1 MKWKR
6 IFRKNNLKKFFSNN
20 VLFLSYIIISILI
33 ECFLRVFTVGG
44 HFYLKA
50 VFADISFL
58 LFIGSFG
65 YLFKPKSRFNY
76 FLTLIIIYSALAI
89 GNVIYFQFY
98 KSFISVDLLATASMM
113 TQVNDSLFAKLRV
126 NQFLFLL
133 FPLIFILINIKLKKI
148 KYYEKLEN
156 SEEKIKFKN
165 VITPIGV
172 IVVFLLIVSIYD
184 IKSFYNPWRRE
195 KTLQKY
201 GLYVYT
207 INDMVQS
214 IHSRIDNL
222 YDYDNSSLSYRNYYS
237 CKWKDEKIVNEYTN
251 KFKDKNILFIHM
263 ESIQNFLVNLKIND
277 KEVIPFLN
285 KLSKEGIYFNKF
297 YPQISVG
304 TSSDTEFTI
313 QTGLMPSSKGTVF
326 VNYYDRNYKSMVNY
340 FNKMNYYTF
349 SAHANNREYWN
360 RDRMYNTI
368 GYDNFIAKDNFD
380 IDEDNSDFIGLGLS
394 DKEFFNQLIPK
405 LKEIKDNHEKYY
417 GTIIT
422 LTNHSPFSYNDTF
435 DFNVNMEYSYTN
447 GIGRK
452 ITSSAPY
459 LEGTVMGNYI
469 RSAHYAD
476 SALKQLFN
484 DLEKNNLLDNTVIVL
499 YGDHEARLAKNE
511 FELLYN
517 YDPISKSI
525 LDSDD
530 ENYISM
536 DNYAYDLLRNTPLII
551 WSKDE
556 DLSREVNKT
565 MGAYDLLPTI
575 ANMFGFEEKYS
586 LGHDIFNDDEGIVVF
601 PNGNVLTDN
610 VYYSVINEEYISLN
624 ENPIGED
631 YIDNIKSFSDKVLEV
646 SNGIIFNDLIEKE
659 GTKVGKCNK
668 K

>member
-1 MKWKR
+1 MKWKKIYKR
-6 IFRKNNLKKFFSNN
+6 FNFKKILSNN
-20 VLFLSYIIISILI
+20 ILFLSYIIISILI
-33 ECFLRVFTVGG
+33 ECFLRIFTIGG
-44 HFYLKA
+44 HFYFKA
-50 VFADISFL
+50 VFADIAFV

-65 YLFKPKSRFNY
+65 YLFRPKGRFKYY
-76 FLTLIIIYSALAI
+76 FYVLLFYSVLSIA
-89 GNVIYFQFY
+89 NVIYFQFY
-98 KSFISVDLLATASMM
+98 KSFLSVDLIATASMM
-113 TQVNDSLFAKLRV
+113 TQVNDSLIAKLRFS
-126 NQFLFLL
+126 QFLFLL
-133 FPLIFILINIKLKKI
+133 FPILFLLINIRLKRI
-148 KYYEKLEN
+148 KYYEMLEN
-156 SEEKIKFKN
+156 NEEKIKFKN
-165 VITPIGV
+165 VIIPIGLM
-172 IVVFLLIVSIYD
+172 VVFLLLVSVYD
-184 IKSFYNPWRRE
+184 IKSFYNPWKRE

-207 INDMVQS
+207 INDMIQS
-214 IHSRIDNL
+214 IHSSIDNL
-222 YDYDNSSLSYRNYYS
+222 YNYDNSALSYRNYYA
-237 CKWKDEKIVNEYTN
+237 CKWKKEKVVNEYTN
-251 KFKDKNILFIHM
+251 KFKDKNVLFIHM
-263 ESIQNFLVNLKIND
+263 ESIQNFLVDLKIND
-277 KEVIPFLN
+277 KEVTPFIN
-285 KLSKEGIYFNKF
+285 KLAKEGIYFSKF

-340 FNKMNYYTF
+340 FNKMNYYTV
-349 SAHANNREYWN
+349 SIHANNREYWN
-360 RDRMYNTI
+360 RDKMYNTI
-368 GYDNFIAKDNFD
+368 GYKEFIAKDNFEFEEDGSD
-380 IDEDNSDFIGLGLS
+380 IIGLGLS
-394 DKEFFNQLIPK
+394 DKDFFKQLVPK
-405 LKEIKDNHEKYY
+405 LKDIKDNNDKFY

-422 LTNHSPFSYNDTF
+422 LTNHSPFSYNDIY

-447 GIGRK
+447 GRGKK

-459 LEGTVMGNYI
+459 LEDSSMGNYI
-469 RSAHYAD
+469 RSSNYTD
-476 SALKQLFN
+476 SALKGLFN
-484 DLEKNNLLDNTVIVL
+484 DLEKNNLLDNTIVIL

-517 YDPISKSI
+517 YDPVNRAL
-525 LDSDD
+525 LDSED
-530 ENYISM
+530 EDYISM
-536 DNYAYDLLRNTPLII
+536 DNYAYELLKNTPLII

-556 DLSREVNKT
+556 ELSREVTKT

-610 VYYSVINEEYISLN
+610 VYYSVINEEYITLN

-631 YIDNIKSFSDKVLEV
+631 YIDNIKLLSDKVLEI